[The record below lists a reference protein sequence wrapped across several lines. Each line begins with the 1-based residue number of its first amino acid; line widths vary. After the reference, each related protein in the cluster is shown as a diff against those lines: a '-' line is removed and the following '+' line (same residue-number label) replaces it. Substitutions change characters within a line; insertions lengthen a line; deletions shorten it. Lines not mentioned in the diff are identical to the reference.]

1 MILNVWPEGQIYY
14 NWGVFAFEFAAA
26 VAQLAG
32 IAGIKAGRAA
42 YVMFKSTYPSISGS
56 RYLKKDTH

>member
-1 MILNVWPEGQIYY
+1 MFGHKAKSTITEVI
-14 NWGVFAFEFAAA
+14 FAFEFAAA